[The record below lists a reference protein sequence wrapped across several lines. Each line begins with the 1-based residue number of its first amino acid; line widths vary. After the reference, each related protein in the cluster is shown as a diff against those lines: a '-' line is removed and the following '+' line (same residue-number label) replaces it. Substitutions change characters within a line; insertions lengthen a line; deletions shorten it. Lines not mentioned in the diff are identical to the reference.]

1 MRRVMWHMH
10 DVYANSV
17 HSRPKLLVVK
27 WLGSG
32 LNVTVRVRYRKWVSF
47 LFFIFESDNIFVL
60 PSWPETWFNI
70 QCHLWQY
77 DVNMMYGNVHSEPS
91 MYHLHG

>member
-1 MRRVMWHMH
+1 MGFI
-10 DVYANSV
+10 
-17 HSRPKLLVVK
+17 P
-27 WLGSG
+27 
-32 LNVTVRVRYRKWVSF
+32 
-47 LFFIFESDNIFVL
+47 FFIFESDNIFVL

-91 MYHLHG
+91 MYHLDEANDKTERFPLISP